1 MTADILE
8 LAPLSQTAGR
18 LISQRSRVISNL
30 GSTETACLQ
39 RLSPSVADW
48 DYFFWHPTHSGIEMR
63 EYMPGLFELFIV
75 RKPELGLYQ
84 AIFATFPAISE
95 WSMSDLYE
103 RHPDPAK
110 PFLYRY
116 KGRKDDV
123 IVLSNGEKVSP
134 ALMEAALNS
143 SPLVRGAMVVGRG
156 RFQPAV
162 LLDLAVE
169 PPRTVETRHQL
180 VNQLLPFVAE
190 ANAHAPAH
198 GQLDPYHIMFAD
210 PQRPVQYLGQGKIQ
224 RLQTYALYEDD
235 IDRLY
240 QSIENA
246 EELIAF
252 DEHLPSLDLSSRETV
267 GAWLHSLVVKVAGL
281 NLIDGRQDMFEA
293 GLDSLQVIKMA
304 REIRIAA
311 KNARIQSSLT
321 DFPPRFIYA
330 NPTLDQLEMFVLAA
344 ASNGEPQAPLK
355 YEQLK
360 YGVFDKP
367 LSAVTVDNSE
377 TTGTDTPTT
386 WPSTS
391 DSEEDDTD
399 TDLARS
405 LLEEYTRTLP
415 PPRAK
420 RPVTGHQEADE
431 MTVVLTGSTGSLGP
445 YVLDALILNPKVA
458 RVICLNRSADAAERH
473 AQMCATRG
481 LGSLPPSRVQFV
493 KADLS
498 LRRLG
503 LDRATYGMLVSTAT
517 HIIREY
523 TQHLSHCP

>member
-1 MTADILE
+1 
-8 LAPLSQTAGR
+8 
-18 LISQRSRVISNL
+18 
-30 GSTETACLQ
+30 
-39 RLSPSVADW
+39 
-48 DYFFWHPTHSGIEMR
+48 MR
-63 EYMPGLFELFIV
+63 EYMPGLFELFLV

-143 SPLVRGAMVVGRG
+143 SPLVRGAMLVGRG

-169 PPRTVETRHQL
+169 PPRTVKARHQL

-235 IDRLY
+235 IERLY
-240 QSIENA
+240 RSIEEA
-246 EELIAF
+246 EELVAL
-252 DEHLPSLDLSSRETV
+252 DEHLPSLDLSSRDSV
-267 GAWLHSLVVKVAGL
+267 GVWLRSLVVKVAGL
-281 NLIDGRQDMFEA
+281 NLIDGRHDFFEA

-311 KNARIQSSLT
+311 KNARLPPGLI

-330 NPTLDQLEMFVLAA
+330 NPTLDQLEMFVIAA
-344 ASNGEPQAPLK
+344 ASNGEPLAPPLTYQRLR
-355 YEQLK
+355 YEAL
-360 YGVFDKP
+360 DKS
-367 LSAVTVDNSE
+367 LTAVRVEIDEATGSE
-377 TTGTDTPTT
+377 TPT
-386 WPSTS
+386 WPSVS
-391 DSEEDDTD
+391 DSEEDDMD
-399 TDLARS
+399 ADLARS

-420 RPVTGHQEADE
+420 RPGAGSQGVGE
-431 MTVVLTGSTGSLGP
+431 MTIVLTGSTGSLGP
-445 YVLDALILNPKVA
+445 YILDALNRNPKVS

-473 AQMCATRG
+473 SQLCSTRCFV
-481 LGSLPPSRVQFV
+481 SLPSSRVQFV

-498 LRRLG
+498 RPRLG

-517 HIIREY
+517 HIIRQY
-523 TQHLSHCP
+523 TQHLSNSGELGDDACN